1 MTGKE
6 KRQTTDYEVEIFF
19 VHDFAMYNS
28 WYATTEGENDRHSA
42 TVTKMIQFTAFLLN
56 AIDLRYQTVTDYSYT
71 ISCLFAGIYIADVSS
86 DAPFVEDHVSN
97 NQAVA
102 ETVLSAFKEWGEDS
116 LGDFNFDH
124 AMLFTG
130 YDIGETID
138 GVFISDIAGLA
149 YLPSY
154 NTNGE
159 LFNAAVCGT
168 LRYSINEG
176 GNFEPTMATIGA
188 HELGHNLGSS
198 HDGSSNNCSGGYVM
212 EPSLEV
218 SRNAS
223 ENLELWQFSSCSQ
236 TYFDTYITDLN
247 DASLNCMTVRTAI
260 NNDDLDPY
268 VNDLAGQLYSPD
280 IQCERI
286 RGSGSFLYRSKY
298 DGNYSTICQSMACA
312 STTTSGSFYYYIPWE
327 GTTCGNGKMCQSG
340 HCVESP
346 LAPPVDNETCL
357 FGDVPY
363 NMPFQT
369 SGCYDFLGT
378 RETSYNC
385 YHETYR
391 LHCCETCEAIR
402 QNNTAYVD
410 CEYGDKGTG
419 CSEISLYSCRS
430 KSELCCRRCQDIQLN
445 IPGCPWGDFYSNC
458 AELPCSTYSEECCQT
473 CASSTTLS
481 ITVTPSTTTD
491 TITTTTNAPSA
502 TISPSTT
509 TTITSTTTTSA
520 PLTTAT
526 STTSISTPLTTAA
539 TSTTAT
545 STPLMTAAISTTL
558 TDSSTV
564 TATLNPTTTI
574 TLSLTTADTTS
585 TTITPTATTSSST
598 TPVSPTPTTTSSPME
613 AISSRVQVSPTL
625 LFSLFLYQ
633 FNKLFG

>member
-1 MTGKE
+1 MGIKLYFMF
-6 KRQTTDYEVEIFF
+6 Q
-19 VHDFAMYNS
+19 
-28 WYATTEGENDRHSA
+28 
-42 TVTKMIQFTAFLLN
+42 
-56 AIDLRYQTVTDYSYT
+56 IDLRYQTVTDYSYS

-116 LGDFNFDH
+116 LGDFNYDH

-138 GVFISDIAGLA
+138 GAFISDIAGIKVI
-149 YLPSY
+149 
-154 NTNGE
+154 NTWWK
-159 LFNAAVCGT
+159 F
-168 LRYSINEG
+168 
-176 GNFEPTMATIGA
+176 
-188 HELGHNLGSS
+188 LGSS
-198 HDGSSNNCSGGYVM
+198 HDGSSNTCSGGYVM
-212 EPSLEV
+212 EPSVKV
-218 SRNAS
+218 SGNAY

-247 DASLNCMTVRTAI
+247 DASLNCMTVRTATY
-260 NNDDLDPY
+260 NDDLDPY
-268 VNDLAGQLYSPD
+268 VNDIAGQLYNPD

-312 STTTSGSFYYYIPWE
+312 STTTSGSYNYYIPWE
-327 GTTCGNGKMCQSG
+327 GTTCGNGRMCQSG

-346 LAPPVDNETCL
+346 LAPPVDDETCL

-385 YHETYR
+385 YHEPYR

-430 KSELCCRRCQDIQLN
+430 NSELCCRRCQDIQLD
-445 IPGCPWGDFYSNC
+445 ILGCPWGDLYSSC
-458 AELPCSTYSEECCQT
+458 AELSCSTYSKECCQT
-473 CASSTTLS
+473 CASSTTIS
-481 ITVTPSTTTD
+481 IK
-491 TITTTTNAPSA
+491 IAPRPMKKTKA
-502 TISPSTT
+502 QYPNNFFKIKQQ
-509 TTITSTTTTSA
+509 
-520 PLTTAT
+520 
-526 STTSISTPLTTAA
+526 
-539 TSTTAT
+539 
-545 STPLMTAAISTTL
+545 TL
-558 TDSSTV
+558 I
-564 TATLNPTTTI
+564 LP
-574 TLSLTTADTTS
+574 
-585 TTITPTATTSSST
+585 
-598 TPVSPTPTTTSSPME
+598 
-613 AISSRVQVSPTL
+613 Q
-625 LFSLFLYQ
+625 Q
-633 FNKLFG
+633 F